1 MKENS
6 DNKESIYLWVVAYV
20 VHDINTELLVNFT
33 DMALTMKVSDIFLQ
47 EDADKLLHN
56 KFIVIIGDS
65 SE

>member
-1 MKENS
+1 MGCS
-6 DNKESIYLWVVAYV
+6 LLYV
-20 VHDINTELLVNFT
+20 VHEINTELLVNFT
-33 DMALTMKVSDIFLQ
+33 DMAMKVSDIFLQ